1 MHVRPY
7 MQNFPAPT
15 TGTAPLHRGPG
26 GPGLLHAG
34 EPGRYWAVNA
44 LFSLRGQDHQQLE
57 LLLEQ
62 LQ

>member
-44 LFSLRGQDHQQLE
+44 RSGPLIARAPLNQAQ
-57 LLLEQ
+57 
-62 LQ
+62 